1 MLSVRN
7 SKINKFP
14 LVYILIR
21 NSLWTLNPKVYL
33 FMVYLMRLIIT
44 QADDKGWDD

>member
-7 SKINKFP
+7 SKINNSS

-21 NSLWTLNPKVYL
+21 TMLWALNLEVYL

-44 QADDKGWDD
+44 QAEVEGWDG